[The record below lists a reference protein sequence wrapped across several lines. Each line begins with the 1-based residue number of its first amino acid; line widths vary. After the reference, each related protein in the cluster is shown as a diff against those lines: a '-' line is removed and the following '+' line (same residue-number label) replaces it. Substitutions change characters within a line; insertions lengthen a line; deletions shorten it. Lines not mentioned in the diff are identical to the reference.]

1 MFTVRKEINYI
12 VESCISGI
20 IKKVVGKGPEKTRV
34 DIKENNINIYI
45 KGILSQIEKT
55 ALQREKNYERVKFF
69 RQGLTPILT
78 EEIEHEISQILS
90 KEVYIAFNDENIHE
104 DYMEIIL
111 KII

>member
-1 MFTVRKEINYI
+1 MCILGKEMNYI

-20 IKKVVGKGPEKTRV
+20 IKKSMGRGPEKTKV
-34 DIKENNINIYI
+34 DIKEGNINIYI

-55 ALQREKNYERVKFF
+55 ALQKEKNYERVKFF

-78 EEIEHEISQILS
+78 KEIEEEISEILS
-90 KEVYIAFNDENIHE
+90 KQVHITFNNENIHE
-104 DYMEIIL
+104 NYMEMVL